1 MSIAQEWFRGKG
13 LEVEFPGIAALL
25 GEERQGVTR
34 CVGVRQDARVAVFRV
49 EFIRRVDTGRGARA
63 RDDRRTT
70 HGTKLGPDPKAE
82 GPPIPC
88 SVARKA
94 GESRTTPPTVPA
106 TRVVFTCQRPAF
118 VARAGHTV
126 GWCPL

>member
-49 EFIRRVDTGRGARA
+49 EFIRRVYTGRGARA

-82 GPPIPC
+82 GPPIP
-88 SVARKA
+88 SAKSSSHRVTALQ
-94 GESRTTPPTVPA
+94 SRPVSKWQLI
-106 TRVVFTCQRPAF
+106 R
-118 VARAGHTV
+118 
-126 GWCPL
+126 